1 MAKKIFKWV
10 TFLAPV
16 VLVAGIAAIIYAF
29 VSDSHYDPNAVVT
42 DSNGF
47 TSRGAYVTNSTWGWV
62 GGIMIAVGMTGLF
75 VGIFG
80 WVFSALWSPAA
91 KALKEVSSA
100 FDAESTPTPTAPV
113 PGVATPG
120 WSSTAPQPPVG

>member
-1 MAKKIFKWV
+1 MAKTIFKWT

-16 VLVAGIAAIIYAF
+16 VLVAGIAALIYAF

-47 TSRGAYVTNSTWGWV
+47 TSRGAYVTNSSWAWV

-80 WVFSALWSPAA
+80 WVFSAVWGGAS
-91 KALKEVSSA
+91 KALGDMSGLSSPGLSGPA
-100 FDAESTPTPTAPV
+100 V
-113 PGVATPG
+113 GVATPG
-120 WSSTAPQPPVG
+120 WSSTSTPGSTPGGR